1 MSTIQN
7 MVEKLSKSITS
18 TRLKHSQKRSNNSN
32 ESSNISKVKSKPI
45 TPSLRTM
52 NSHLS
57 NEELLA
63 RLTKLEAAVSNLMM
77 RRPGHEEYEK
87 LVDVVCDHETRLQS
101 KEQQPQSAV
110 GGSLELS
117 EINDVNW

>member
-1 MSTIQN
+1 
-7 MVEKLSKSITS
+7 
-18 TRLKHSQKRSNNSN
+18 
-32 ESSNISKVKSKPI
+32 
-45 TPSLRTM
+45 M

-87 LVDVVCDHETRLQS
+87 LVDVVCDHESRLL
-101 KEQQPQSAV
+101 KEEE
-110 GGSLELS
+110 ELQKCS
-117 EINDVNW
+117 ETVSELFETDDVNW

>member
-1 MSTIQN
+1 
-7 MVEKLSKSITS
+7 
-18 TRLKHSQKRSNNSN
+18 
-32 ESSNISKVKSKPI
+32 
-45 TPSLRTM
+45 M